1 MSAAAF
7 DASLLDVWM
16 KENIAPY
23 KRPRKYIVAQ
33 ELPRNAMGKV
43 VKSEV
48 KKLFL

>member
-7 DASLLDVWM
+7 DANLLDAWM

-23 KRPRKYIVAQ
+23 KRPRKYLVVQ